1 MKFEPDCIPLRYFTI
16 EGSELNMTDA
26 LTKYDVPRKLNKYPT
41 KKAISEE
48 IIATT
53 ACESL

>member
-53 ACESL
+53 ACEAF